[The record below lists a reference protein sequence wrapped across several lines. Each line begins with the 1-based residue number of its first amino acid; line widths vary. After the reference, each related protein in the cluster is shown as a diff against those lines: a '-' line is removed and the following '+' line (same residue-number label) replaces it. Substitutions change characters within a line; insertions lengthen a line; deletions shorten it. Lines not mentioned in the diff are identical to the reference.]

1 MSRLPQAGI
10 PSRLNHARYGSLNA
24 ARVSFEGEET
34 MFDNLD
40 DQIANDVATNSTQAA
55 RLIRYLVVAVASV
68 VLFGGLFLGVW
79 LLEY

>member
-1 MSRLPQAGI
+1 
-10 PSRLNHARYGSLNA
+10 
-24 ARVSFEGEET
+24 

-40 DQIANDVATNSTQAA
+40 EQIANAEARNSTQTE
-55 RLIRYLVVAVASV
+55 RVIRHLVVAIVSV

>member
-1 MSRLPQAGI
+1 LNVARLI
-10 PSRLNHARYGSLNA
+10 C
-24 ARVSFEGEET
+24 EGEET

-40 DQIANDVATNSTQAA
+40 DQIANDAAKDSTQGA
-55 RLIRYLVVAVASV
+55 RLIRYVVVAVASV

>member
-1 MSRLPQAGI
+1 MV
-10 PSRLNHARYGSLNA
+10 ARWKIVY
-24 ARVSFEGEET
+24 VTFDEEGT
-34 MFDNLD
+34 MFNNLD
-40 DQIANDVATNSTQAA
+40 DQITNAEATDSTQTG

>member
-1 MSRLPQAGI
+1 
-10 PSRLNHARYGSLNA
+10 
-24 ARVSFEGEET
+24 

-40 DQIANDVATNSTQAA
+40 EQIANDVAKNSTQAA
-55 RLIRYLVVAVASV
+55 RLVVAVASV

>member
-1 MSRLPQAGI
+1 M
-10 PSRLNHARYGSLNA
+10 NV
-24 ARVSFEGEET
+24 ARVNFDGEGT

-40 DQIANDVATNSTQAA
+40 EQIANDEAKDSTQAT
-55 RLIRYLVVAVASV
+55 RLIRYLVVAVVSV

>member
-1 MSRLPQAGI
+1 
-10 PSRLNHARYGSLNA
+10 
-24 ARVSFEGEET
+24 

-40 DQIANDVATNSTQAA
+40 DQIANDVAKDSTQTA

>member
-1 MSRLPQAGI
+1 M
-10 PSRLNHARYGSLNA
+10 NV
-24 ARVSFEGEET
+24 ARVNFEGEET

-40 DQIANDVATNSTQAA
+40 DQIANDVAKDSTQAA
-55 RLIRYLVVAVASV
+55 RLIRYAVVAVASV

>member
-1 MSRLPQAGI
+1 
-10 PSRLNHARYGSLNA
+10 
-24 ARVSFEGEET
+24 

-40 DQIANDVATNSTQAA
+40 EQIANDEAKNSTKAT

-68 VLFGGLFLGVW
+68 ILFGGLFLGVW